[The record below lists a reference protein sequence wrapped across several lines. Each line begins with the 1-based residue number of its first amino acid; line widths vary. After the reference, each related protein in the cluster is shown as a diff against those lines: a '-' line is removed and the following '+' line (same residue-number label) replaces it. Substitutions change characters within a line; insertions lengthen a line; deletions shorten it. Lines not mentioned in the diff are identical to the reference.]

1 MTEADRQPVYLA
13 AFAAA
18 YSELDELLAM
28 HKQLQIRKEQLEEAT
43 QALASLFDSGKQA
56 ALRDQHSSVESSSV
70 EPRNETLSPGPCLIE
85 RREES
90 LPLRKMPVPDES
102 SDPIQ
107 RRINDALGT
116 AAVA

>member
-1 MTEADRQPVYLA
+1 MTEADHQPVYLA

-18 YSELDELLAM
+18 YSELDELLAI
-28 HKQLQIRKEQLEEAT
+28 HKQLQIRKEQLEEAA
-43 QALASLFDSGKQA
+43 QALASLFESEKRA
-56 ALRDQHSSVESSSV
+56 ALRDQHSSV

-90 LPLRKMPVPDES
+90 LPLPKMLAPDES

-107 RRINDALGT
+107 RRINHALGI

>member
-1 MTEADRQPVYLA
+1 MTEADHQPAYLA

-18 YSELDELLAM
+18 YSELDELLAI

-43 QALASLFDSGKQA
+43 QALASFFESEKQA
-56 ALRDQHSSVESSSV
+56 ARRDQHSSVK
-70 EPRNETLSPGPCLIE
+70 PRNEILSPGPCLIE
-85 RREES
+85 RREAS
-90 LPLRKMPVPDES
+90 LPMAEMPAPDE

-107 RRINDALGT
+107 RRINDALGR